1 MTSYN
6 DGKWHGWNGGE
17 CPVHPE
23 TEVEFVGFVECGF
36 REYMEIVSEE
46 CLIREEGDFVQF
58 IISGESLD

>member
-1 MTSYN
+1 MKIKDLIEKLN
-6 DGKWHGWNGGE
+6 EFN
-17 CPVHPE
+17 PE
-23 TEVEFVGFVECGF
+23 TEVEFVGFVEYGF